1 MEDMFEQEQDQDEEE
16 DEDLLEQ
23 LQDQDEDLLLEGI
36 DDEEDMVEVL
46 LAAAA
51 MTLHKATATTQQPN
65 VLARLFHSSLVDL
78 QLVSM
83 GAVV

>member
-23 LQDQDEDLLLEGI
+23 LQDQDEEFLLLEGM
-36 DDEEDMVEVL
+36 DDEEDMVEVM

-51 MTLHKATATTQQPN
+51 MTAVNEHNAIAL
-65 VLARLFHSSLVDL
+65 VLRSHLTRTGILKGPTRCL
-78 QLVSM
+78 
-83 GAVV
+83 